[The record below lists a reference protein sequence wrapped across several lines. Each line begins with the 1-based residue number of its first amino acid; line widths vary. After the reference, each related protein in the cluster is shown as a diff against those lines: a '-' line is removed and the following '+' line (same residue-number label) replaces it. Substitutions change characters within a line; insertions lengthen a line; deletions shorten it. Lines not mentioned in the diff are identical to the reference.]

1 MRHTKP
7 EDIKINTVL
16 QVFKPNVAQD
26 KTHTHIR
33 SNFFVSTA
41 KYLKHNVSSSSI

>member
-26 KTHTHIR
+26 KTHTHTLEAIFLFLQL
-33 SNFFVSTA
+33 N
-41 KYLKHNVSSSSI
+41 I